1 MNIHHK
7 ASWPIGKNTF
17 PLGSDQVHVLTQC
30 LQVRQQ
36 LSTPL
41 ALPGNTA
48 SLGNLKTLHPL
59 VPPLSRSQLPE
70 TSAASEASTGSET
83 STLET
88 LTTAVESTTTA
99 PNFTSTS
106 QVSTETDDCDDETT
120 TQSTSTTAHGF
131 TTISESSSIATQSE
145 STLASVSSTAPS
157 QSTRATQPAA
167 STSELSSSASQ
178 SEPASSLATDV
189 GSKTTSKGES
199 TTTKTTKAIETTKS
213 TETTEATETIETT
226 ENQLPTSLT
235 TPVSIPIYTK
245 AFSYTKVIP
254 TETVTTVTYVTVCST
269 NPASLTTT
277 YVPVTITYEPCGCH
291 ENGHSSV
298 PSQTQGKPQPGYE
311 NGKPSVSIHGS
322 PEPTHNNGTYHPPAQ
337 PTLSTSQPGAAVI
350 PSASAPNNKGQEAAP
365 TTLATE
371 AVVTGEGQAAK
382 STHGLY
388 LSQPAEAPST
398 PVIASG
404 ANRHQLMAW
413 TWMAGIIGLVMVFE

>member
-1 MNIHHK
+1 MS
-7 ASWPIGKNTF
+7 ASAPAALNTTG
-17 PLGSDQVHVLTQC
+17 PAREHC
-30 LQVRQQ
+30 IARQ
-36 LSTPL
+36 L
-41 ALPGNTA
+41 
-48 SLGNLKTLHPL
+48 
-59 VPPLSRSQLPE
+59 
-70 TSAASEASTGSET
+70 EASTGSET

-277 YVPVTITYEPCGCH
+277 YVPVTITYEPCGCDHQTYPPVEMTTITLDLYPGH

>member
-1 MNIHHK
+1 MN
-7 ASWPIGKNTF
+7 PQPT
-17 PLGSDQVHVLTQC
+17 PGSHSDLY
-30 LQVRQQ
+30 
-36 LSTPL
+36 
-41 ALPGNTA
+41 PG
-48 SLGNLKTLHPL
+48 
-59 VPPLSRSQLPE
+59 
-70 TSAASEASTGSET
+70 
-83 STLET
+83 
-88 LTTAVESTTTA
+88 
-99 PNFTSTS
+99 
-106 QVSTETDDCDDETT
+106 
-120 TQSTSTTAHGF
+120 
-131 TTISESSSIATQSE
+131 
-145 STLASVSSTAPS
+145 
-157 QSTRATQPAA
+157 
-167 STSELSSSASQ
+167 
-178 SEPASSLATDV
+178 
-189 GSKTTSKGES
+189 
-199 TTTKTTKAIETTKS
+199 
-213 TETTEATETIETT
+213 
-226 ENQLPTSLT
+226 
-235 TPVSIPIYTK
+235 
-245 AFSYTKVIP
+245 
-254 TETVTTVTYVTVCST
+254 
-269 NPASLTTT
+269 
-277 YVPVTITYEPCGCH
+277 H

>member
-1 MNIHHK
+1 MS
-7 ASWPIGKNTF
+7 ASAPAALNTTG
-17 PLGSDQVHVLTQC
+17 PAREHC
-30 LQVRQQ
+30 IARQ
-36 LSTPL
+36 
-41 ALPGNTA
+41 
-48 SLGNLKTLHPL
+48 
-59 VPPLSRSQLPE
+59 
-70 TSAASEASTGSET
+70 
-83 STLET
+83 LE
-88 LTTAVESTTTA
+88 VESTTTA

-277 YVPVTITYEPCGCH
+277 YVPVTITYEPCGCDHQTYPPVEMTTITLSCHACGSNGEDFPTPGSHSDLYPGH